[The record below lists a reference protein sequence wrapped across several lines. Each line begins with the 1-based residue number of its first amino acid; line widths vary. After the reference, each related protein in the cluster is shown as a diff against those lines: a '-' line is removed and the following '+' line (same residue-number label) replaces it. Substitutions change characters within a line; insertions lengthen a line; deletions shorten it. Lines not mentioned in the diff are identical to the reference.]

1 MDFVVSKVA
10 LSVLALMTAGTLY
23 GLYDGDMLT
32 DAEGDL
38 DRILQRFADETVWP
52 STDGAESRILWEV
65 PGLPDGGVVW
75 LVVGGPTAEAHS
87 GSSVAALL
95 LPTAVH
101 TWSPTGVPLNATTL
115 ESLDD
120 RSARLRACTGQHVT
134 VESVIVMMDNSEE
147 LMLFVEVGP

>member
-52 STDGAESRILWEV
+52 STDIVESRVIWEV

-75 LVVGGPTAEAHS
+75 LVVGGPVVEAHS
-87 GSSVAALL
+87 GNSVAALM
-95 LPTAVH
+95 LPTDMH

-120 RSARLRACTGQHVT
+120 GSPMLRACTGQHVT
-134 VESVIVMMDNSEE
+134 VESAEVMVDNSQE
-147 LMLFVEVGP
+147 LLLFVDTGP